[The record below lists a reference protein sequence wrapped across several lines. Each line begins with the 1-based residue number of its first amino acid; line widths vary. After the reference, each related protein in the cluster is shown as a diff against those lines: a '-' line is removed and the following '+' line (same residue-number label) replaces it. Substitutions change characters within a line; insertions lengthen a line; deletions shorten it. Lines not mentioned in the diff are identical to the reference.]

1 MLNYL
6 LVYMLLN
13 KLQQSALNSMKNGK
27 NVFITGLGGTGKT
40 ELMKEYIKWHQ
51 NRYEEKSLDYLA
63 VTSTTGVSAIL
74 LPRGKTIH
82 SFAGIGV
89 GEQSAE
95 ILFKNIMKAFTKKLK
110 WTRVKTI
117 IIDEVSMLSPELFE
131 KLDYIARNIKRKIE
145 IPFGG
150 IQIIL
155 SGDFCQLP
163 AVKST
168 RFCFESPL
176 WKELIDETI
185 YLKENMR
192 QSNSEFQSC
201 LSEIRMGKCSK
212 ETRKILKSRLG
223 AQLSNNSGIM
233 PTILYAKK
241 EMVSSINRS
250 NLSILLGSDVER
262 HIYDY
267 KLSIKQ
273 KDNTKIPSDKVIEY
287 LKSKVVKD
295 VNAEN
300 TLTLAVGCQVML
312 TTNTN
317 VEYGLINGS
326 RGIIVNFDNGFPIVK
341 FINGVEEKITRHI
354 WTFDEDTVEIS
365 YSQIPLILGYAFT
378 IHKSQGATIDFVE
391 TDIGDSIFEYGQAYV
406 ALSRVRTL
414 EGLTLSGFN
423 KKKIK
428 THPNVIEFYEAIDRG
443 DYKKKPKENTIDYFF
458 N

>member
-1 MLNYL
+1 
-6 LVYMLLN
+6 MLLN
-13 KLQQSALNSMKNGK
+13 TLQQTALNAMKNGE
-27 NVFITGLGGTGKT
+27 NIFITGLGGTGKT

-51 NRYEEKSLDYLA
+51 NKFDEKSLDYLA

-89 GEQSAE
+89 GEQSAD
-95 ILFKNIMKAFTKKLK
+95 ILLKNVMKAFTKKLK
-110 WTRVKTI
+110 WMRIKTI

-131 KLDYIARNIKRKIE
+131 KLDYIARNIKRRIE

-150 IQIIL
+150 VQIIL

-168 RFCFESPL
+168 KFCFESPL
-176 WKELIDETI
+176 WKELLDETI

-192 QSNSEFQSC
+192 QSNTEFQDC

-212 ETRKILKSRLG
+212 ATRKILKSRLG
-223 AQLSNNSGIM
+223 AELKNDSGIM
-233 PTILYAKK
+233 PTILYARK

-250 NLSILLGSDVER
+250 NLSVLLSSDIER

-267 KLSIKQ
+267 KLSVKQ
-273 KDNTKIPSDKVIEY
+273 KDETKKLNEKIVEY
-287 LKSKVVKD
+287 LKLKVIKD

-300 TLTLAVGCQVML
+300 TLTLAIGCQVML
-312 TTNTN
+312 TTNIN
-317 VEYGLINGS
+317 IEYGLINGS
-326 RGIIVNFDNGFPIVK
+326 RGIITSFDNGFPVVK
-341 FINGVEEKITRHI
+341 FINGIEEKIIRHI

-378 IHKSQGATIDFVE
+378 IHKSQGTTIDFVE

-414 EGLTLSGFN
+414 DGLTLSGFN

-443 DYKKKPKENTIDYFF
+443 EYKKKPQNGSIECYFT
-458 N
+458 